1 MCFLIV
7 RDVLVQNGS
16 TLKFILKRIDE
27 EKDRI
32 CTILALD
39 ILSKCVIG
47 LNYCQKALTELLQVC
62 PSHTQTNLTLYMH
75 NQNEIELIVYLRT
88 PKRIPITLECFM
100 LLLLTNDYS

>member
-1 MCFLIV
+1 MKSHGTHANNELPLCVLSIV

-16 TLKFILKRIDE
+16 TLKFILKRIE
-27 EKDRI
+27 KEKDRI

-62 PSHTQTNLTLYMH
+62 PSHT
-75 NQNEIELIVYLRT
+75 
-88 PKRIPITLECFM
+88 
-100 LLLLTNDYS
+100 